1 MRRWPS
7 IRLTNQFSSPHLILF
22 SITSG
27 LFFPWKEDATLII
40 GIYELK
46 EEYSDD
52 KRTYTTL
59 DEDPI

>member
-1 MRRWPS
+1 MRKQC
-7 IRLTNQFSSPHLILF
+7 LAPHLILF

-27 LFFPWKEDATLII
+27 LFFPWKEGVTLII

-59 DEDPI
+59 DENPI